1 MRNKRTGK
9 SQRLTLVRGGG
20 GEEESGSALSIYGPR
35 NLASTTSQRTTKVQA
50 LSESLNSLEREVQ
63 TLESR
68 FYEVC
73 VTLNLALGH
82 LVERKIFGTS
92 ADTIDEDSGRE

>member
-9 SQRLTLVRGGG
+9 SQRLTLVRGGV
-20 GEEESGSALSIYGPR
+20 GEEESGSASTIYGPVKAG
-35 NLASTTSQRTTKVQA
+35 LTTSQRTTKVQA

-82 LVERKIFGTS
+82 LVERNLFGKNT
-92 ADTIDEDSGRE
+92 ATIDEDSGRE

>member
-1 MRNKRTGK
+1 MKRKRTEE
-9 SQRLTLVRGGG
+9 SPRLTLVRGGDG
-20 GEEESGSALSIYGPR
+20 VEESGSASTIYGPVR
-35 NLASTTSQRTTKVQA
+35 AGLTTSPKTTKVQA

-73 VTLNLALGH
+73 VTLNLVIGV
-82 LVERKIFGTS
+82 LVERKLIGTGF
-92 ADTIDEDSGRE
+92 DTTEEEEC

>member
-1 MRNKRTGK
+1 MRSKRTGK
-9 SQRLTLVRGGG
+9 SQRLTLVRDGD
-20 GEEESGSALSIYGPR
+20 GEGESGRASSTLWTNESRFDHLAKNHQGLS
-35 NLASTTSQRTTKVQA
+35 S

-73 VTLNLALGH
+73 VTLNIVMGV
-82 LVERKIFGTS
+82 LVERKLIGINTEI
-92 ADTIDEDSGRE
+92 TKEEE